1 MTYSIRGALTALRV
15 VMRFAVHRGYR
26 DDSPA
31 RALDQREMPKADQR
45 EPRVLD
51 GGGATI

>member
-26 DDSPA
+26 DDNPA